1 MLINLKMKSSS
12 IFRSKVH
19 PEGEELEEAELHKLN
34 FPCHCKKGIIDNA
47 LQLYLEFNE
56 AR

>member
-34 FPCHCKKGIIDNA
+34 FPCHYKKGIIDNA
-47 LQLYLEFNE
+47 L
-56 AR
+56 